1 MIYSKQE
8 LNHVLL
14 LAIKIYILLELIAY
28 ILNKL

>member
-1 MIYSKQE
+1 MIYSKKE

-14 LAIKIYILLELIAY
+14 LSIKIYILLELIAY